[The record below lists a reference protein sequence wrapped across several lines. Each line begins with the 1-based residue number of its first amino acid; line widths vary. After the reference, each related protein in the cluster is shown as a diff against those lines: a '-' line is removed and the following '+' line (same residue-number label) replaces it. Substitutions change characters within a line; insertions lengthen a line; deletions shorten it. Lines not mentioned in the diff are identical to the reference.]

1 METFPL
7 HLSPDGTQAKCEC
20 GTKGQSS
27 SIPEKSVGVGRG
39 GINWVNWDFCK
50 RDSHQSHTIEPIP
63 TLFSQ
68 WGFLFWIVSFENYD
82 LHNDFLPFFL
92 LFLLPGICSLQ
103 YRKACSLISFWGMC
117 SLTIYL
123 EFHRLSATNNPYSLP
138 CFIFLHCADC
148 HLTWIHLTYLLFSVP
163 LAFQNV
169 KAETCIYAAYCY
181 FPQHPGQRLV
191 DCRCSVNTYQMNE

>member
-7 HLSPDGTQAKCEC
+7 HLSPDGMQAKGEC
-20 GTKGQSS
+20 STKGQSS
-27 SIPEKSVGVGRG
+27 SIPENSVGVGRG

-63 TLFSQ
+63 TLLSQ
-68 WGFLFWIVSFENYD
+68 WGFLFWILPFENYD
-82 LHNDFLPFFL
+82 LHNDFFAIFLAVPFAWN
-92 LFLLPGICSLQ
+92 LFSQISNT
-103 YRKACSLISFWGMC
+103 CSLISFWGMC

-148 HLTWIHLTYLLFSVP
+148 HLTWIHLTYFIIFCPS
-163 LAFQNV
+163 
-169 KAETCIYAAYCY
+169 
-181 FPQHPGQRLV
+181 RLPE
-191 DCRCSVNTYQMNE
+191 C